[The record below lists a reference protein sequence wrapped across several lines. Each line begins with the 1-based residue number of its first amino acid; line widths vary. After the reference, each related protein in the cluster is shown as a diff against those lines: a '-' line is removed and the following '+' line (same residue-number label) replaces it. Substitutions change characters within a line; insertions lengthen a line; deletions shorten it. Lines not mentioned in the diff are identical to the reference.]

1 MIKGPEDTP
10 YENGYFGVEMKIP
23 YEYPKMP
30 TEFKFLT
37 KIYHPN
43 VDKNGRSC
51 AFDTWIDN
59 WGESVA
65 LSTVL
70 KSLRIILMQPDVVD
84 PIDTNIV
91 RDLFM

>member
-1 MIKGPEDTP
+1 
-10 YENGYFGVEMKIP
+10 MKIP

-70 KSLRIILMQPDVVD
+70 KSLRMILMQPDAMEILINNDSYETKAREYTRKFASEERVIQQVE
-84 PIDTNIV
+84 
-91 RDLFM
+91 